1 MNLQEAAKKLH
12 TAFLSRM
19 GVKLETVKTKD
30 GAELEIE
37 GDSVFIVSSEGE
49 RIAAPDGEYELEGGR
64 SIEVKDGR
72 IVEIEKETE
81 EAPEEVEAKEESKSI
96 DMTKEEVEAMIDE
109 KMTALKEELK
119 SELMMPKEEEAT
131 AEEEVEASKEE
142 VEVEASKEEVEL
154 ASEKEEEAAPLKG
167 APIQEEVA
175 LSAEKED
182 LSGMSYEERIFAQIS
197 KFSK

>member
-119 SELMMPKEEEAT
+119 SELMMPKEEAT

-175 LSAEKED
+175 LSSEKED
-182 LSGMSYEERIFAQIS
+182 LKGLSYEERIFAQIS

>member
-19 GVKLETVKTKD
+19 GVKLETVKTVD

-37 GDSVFIVSSEGE
+37 GTSVFIVSSEGE

-72 IVEIEKETE
+72 IVEIEKEIE
-81 EAPEEVEAKEESKSI
+81 EAPEEVEEELKSI

-142 VEVEASKEEVEL
+142 PKEEVEASKEEVEL

-175 LSAEKED
+175 LSAVED
-182 LSGMSYEERIFAQIS
+182 LSGLSYEERIFAQIS

>member
-37 GDSVFIVSSEGE
+37 GGSVFIVSSEGE
-49 RIAAPDGEYELEGGR
+49 RITAPDGEYELEGGR
-64 SIEVKDGR
+64 SIEVKEGR
-72 IVEIEKETE
+72 IVEIEKEE
-81 EAPEEVEAKEESKSI
+81 EELKSI
-96 DMTKEEVEAMIDE
+96 NMTKEEVEAMIDE

-119 SELMMPKEEEAT
+119 SELMEPKQEEEA
-131 AEEEVEASKEE
+131 AKEEKAEEVEASKEE
-142 VEVEASKEEVEL
+142 PSTEEKKEEAVEL
-154 ASEKEEEAAPLKG
+154 SAEEEAAPLKG
-167 APIQEEVA
+167 APVQEEVA
-175 LSAEKED
+175 LSSEKED

>member
-1 MNLQEAAKKLH
+1 MNLQETAKKLH

-37 GDSVFIVSSEGE
+37 GTSVFIVSSEGE

-72 IVEIEKETE
+72 IVETEKEIE
-81 EAPEEVEAKEESKSI
+81 EAPEEVEAKEESKSM

-119 SELMMPKEEEAT
+119 SELMMPKEEE
-131 AEEEVEASKEE
+131 EVEASKEE
-142 VEVEASKEEVEL
+142 PKEEVEASKEEVEL

-167 APIQEEVA
+167 APVQEEVA
-175 LSAEKED
+175 LSSEKED
-182 LSGMSYEERIFAQIS
+182 LSGLSYEERIFAQIS